1 LQKLEENEVKY
12 ITTIADMKSEAVKN
26 QEELTSLSIQLAHRE
41 DEVMD
46 LKEKLEKLEPVSL
59 TESQL
64 FLKFTYSF

>member
-1 LQKLEENEVKY
+1 
-12 ITTIADMKSEAVKN
+12 MKSEAEKN

-64 FLKFTYSF
+64 F